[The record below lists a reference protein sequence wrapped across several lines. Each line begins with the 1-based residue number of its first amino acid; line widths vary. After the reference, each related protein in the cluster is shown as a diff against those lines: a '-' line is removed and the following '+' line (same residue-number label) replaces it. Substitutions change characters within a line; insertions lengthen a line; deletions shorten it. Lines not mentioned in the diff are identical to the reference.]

1 MVNESLLLVVAP
13 VSNRLETPGIL
24 VILPA
29 DIPRAISPRAPP
41 ISGSI
46 G

>member
-1 MVNESLLLVVAP
+1 MASEALLLAVAP
-13 VSNRLETPGIL
+13 VSNRLESPGVLLIL
-24 VILPA
+24 SS

-41 ISGSI
+41 ACGSI